1 MTNKTTTT
9 MSMLEEGGEV
19 SQLSNRSDAEKSSQ
33 VIVIEND
40 GEEEEEE
47 ERDAKTK
54 HPAAAEVNIE
64 ECHVPCKHTFPEDEV
79 AVFRTQLL
87 RWYDSNQRQ
96 LPWRQPVQKSVH
108 F

>member
-40 GEEEEEE
+40 GEEEEE